1 MKRFL
6 LLFIALFFLSGAF
19 AQTETSLNCVLN
31 AQKTVNLPMIL
42 KGPESSSCQP
52 VPLMMEVTYKPEDD
66 LINVVIRP
74 KYIKPLLRKE
84 QYTHLWFPMTLG
96 ETLFQNLT
104 FEDHFRR
111 NFRSKVALENTI
123 YEQINVNQSTDM
135 FKPSLQ
141 CLNGMLINQQDKDLM
156 LSLKEGKVIVLKIR
170 VLNSSTPVVLKI
182 NNVVPLRAW
191 VDFPQFFNK
200 SFLQYISNNFSI
212 TFRFP
217 EGDCFGEFDRI
228 SQYKRWN
235 SELKSDY
242 EKLLNFLIANKSTQS
257 DNKDNIRKR
266 LQTLSKYETAR
277 KGIRKTDCEELLQ
290 EYSTFQTYYNKVG
303 EGVVTADSLQRMI
316 DDLDELID
324 GMSIA
329 RNTGNGKSCR
339 AMKEKAERYNN
350 IHLDESIYGD
360 FPELRSLMQRFQE
373 RRRMVNSIKCPGGG
387 DNSGSS
393 GGSGGGRCKMDT
405 EKIKSATMKINNLL
419 NEYRIKKVKND
430 KAFNSIVK
438 ETDSYLKEFPE
449 SCKKDS
455 RYKTVIQ
462 QYQGAKKTYLDAVK

>member
-19 AQTETSLNCVLN
+19 AQTETSLSCVLN

-42 KGPESSSCQP
+42 KGPESSFCQP

-104 FEDHFRR
+104 FEDHFKR
-111 NFRSKVALENTI
+111 NFRSKVALENAI
-123 YEQINVNQSTDM
+123 NEQINVNQTTDM

-156 LSLKEGKVIVLKIR
+156 LSLKEGKIIVLKIKA
-170 VLNSSTPVVLKI
+170 LSNSTPVVLKI
-182 NNVVPLRAW
+182 NNVIPLRAR

-200 SFLQYISNNFSI
+200 SYLQYISNNFSI

-257 DNKDNIRKR
+257 DKKDNIRKR

-277 KGIRKTDCEELLQ
+277 KGIKKTDCEELLQ
-290 EYSTFQTYYNKVG
+290 EYTTFRTYYNKVG

-350 IHLDESIYGD
+350 VQLDESIYGD

-387 DNSGSS
+387 DNSG
-393 GGSGGGRCKMDT
+393 GSGGGRCKVDT

-438 ETDSYLKEFPE
+438 ETDSYLKELPE